1 MLKIQT
7 FYGTAWCSDCKR
19 SKQFLGEHRIGYDYI
34 DIDQNEA
41 AALVVEKINNGKRK
55 IPTLEFSDGTF
66 LTVPSNAELA
76 DKLGL
81 VSDDAHDFHDVIII
95 GGGPAGLT
103 CGLYLAREAYETVI
117 IEKGALGGQIGYTEK
132 LDNYPGF
139 PEGISGEELAQR
151 IIKQAE
157 RFNVEFLKAT
167 EIVKVTKEKSCL
179 IAITS
184 KGKTYDAKAIIIATG
199 SKYRMLDVP
208 GEQDLIGYKIHFCA
222 TCDAPFYKGKEVLV
236 IGGGNSAFE
245 ESNFVARFA
254 SKVTIV
260 GRSDKWKASAILQ
273 QKISE
278 LPNVELLKSR
288 TCKEFLVGPSKTL
301 KGVKFYNKETGEDE
315 ILEADGVFVFIGLV
329 PNSELVEGLVDY
341 DQGGFIKTE
350 ANMMTKTTGL
360 FAAGDC
366 RSGSVQQA
374 TSATGEGAA
383 VALMVREF
391 LQKQ

>member
-1 MLKIQT
+1 MLKIKT
-7 FYGTAWCSDCKR
+7 FYGTGWCSDCKR

-34 DIDQNEA
+34 DIDENED
-41 AALVVEKINNGKRK
+41 AALIVEKINEGKRR
-55 IPTLEFSDGTF
+55 IPTFEFSDGTF

-81 VSDDAHDFHDVIII
+81 VSDDTHDYHDAIII

-117 IEKGALGGQIGYTEK
+117 IEKGALGGQIGYTER

-151 IIKQAE
+151 IMKQAE

-179 IAITS
+179 VAITS
-184 KGKTYDAKAIIIATG
+184 KGKEYDAKVIVIATG
-199 SKYRMLDVP
+199 SKYRMLNVP
-208 GEQDLIGYKIHFCA
+208 GEQDLLGYKIHFCA

-245 ESNFVARFA
+245 ETNFLARFA

-273 QKISE
+273 QKAVE
-278 LPNVELLKSR
+278 LLNVELLKNR
-288 TCKEFLVGPSKTL
+288 VCKEFLVGKSKTL
-301 KGVKFYNKETGEDE
+301 KGVKFHNRETGEDE
-315 ILEADGVFVFIGLV
+315 IIETDGVFVFIGLT

-341 DQGGFIKTE
+341 DEGGFIKTG
-350 ANMMTKTTGL
+350 ANMMTKTVGL

-374 TSATGEGAA
+374 AAATGEGAA

-391 LQKQ
+391 LQKL